1 MVICKNSEDKKSGK
15 REKNLRQKR
24 PRPARAEGGED
35 RRRQRRN
42 WSESEN
48 PG

>member
-1 MVICKNSEDKKSGK
+1 MKHVKLRWIMVICKNSEDKKSGK

-35 RRRQRRN
+35 
-42 WSESEN
+42 
-48 PG
+48 